1 MQQVQSLSKYNT
13 HLLYIFF
20 SISDLFFELFW
31 KLYTCIWSKF
41 NMEKQNFNFSIQMCF
56 QGSLANGII
65 FVILFQFMR
74 NFFFVSRSIVS
85 QNPVTRTTH
94 LKTGPFR
101 PGCPVRCPHLKLKMT
116 YELVSYII

>member
-20 SISDLFFELFW
+20 LFPIYSDFELFW
-31 KLYTCIWSKF
+31 KYAWFWSKF
-41 NMEKQNFNFSIQMCF
+41 NMEKYYFYFSIQMCF

-85 QNPVTRTTH
+85 
-94 LKTGPFR
+94 
-101 PGCPVRCPHLKLKMT
+101 
-116 YELVSYII
+116 Y